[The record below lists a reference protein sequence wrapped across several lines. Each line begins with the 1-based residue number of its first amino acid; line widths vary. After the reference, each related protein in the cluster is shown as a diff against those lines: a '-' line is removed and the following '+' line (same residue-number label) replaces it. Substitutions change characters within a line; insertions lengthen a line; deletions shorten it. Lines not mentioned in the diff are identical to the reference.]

1 MVIVSTKMKLAQ
13 LHFDIPDSIILA
25 INQEE
30 RVTIIN
36 KKGAQIIG
44 YPKNRIVGRNWF
56 DTFIPEKI
64 RETMRNNFHKMLK
77 GEIPLRRH
85 ENPILTREG
94 SERIISWH
102 NMLIKDEKGR
112 IAGTLSSGADIT
124 ELKLA
129 EKILRESE
137 ERFRKTVESMI
148 EGYQI
153 IDCGWRYV
161 YVNQAAAEQGRR
173 PREELI
179 GHTMM
184 EMYPD
189 IEQTEMFDRLKKCMI
204 NRVPHQME
212 NEFTF
217 PDGSR
222 GWFELRFEPTHEGV
236 LILSM
241 DISRRKEIEKELA
254 TYRQRLEEVIA
265 DRTAECAKAN
275 RRLREEIEERHK
287 NEEGMILRA
296 AILDNAKEAIF
307 LVNSSGDFVYANEA
321 ASKTYGYT
329 HDEILNMNLRHLLP
343 NQDANQVESRIEET
357 IANGRLDLQTVHVKK
372 DGTMIK
378 VEVRHSL
385 IKTKH
390 GQFIV
395 SVTRDIS

>member
-1 MVIVSTKMKLAQ
+1 
-13 LHFDIPDSIILA
+13 
-25 INQEE
+25 
-30 RVTIIN
+30 
-36 KKGAQIIG
+36 
-44 YPKNRIVGRNWF
+44 
-56 DTFIPEKI
+56 
-64 RETMRNNFHKMLK
+64 
-77 GEIPLRRH
+77 
-85 ENPILTREG
+85 
-94 SERIISWH
+94 
-102 NMLIKDEKGR
+102 
-112 IAGTLSSGADIT
+112 
-124 ELKLA
+124 
-129 EKILRESE
+129 
-137 ERFRKTVESMI
+137 
-148 EGYQI
+148 
-153 IDCGWRYV
+153 
-161 YVNQAAAEQGRR
+161 
-173 PREELI
+173 
-179 GHTMM
+179 
-184 EMYPD
+184 
-189 IEQTEMFDRLKKCMI
+189 
-204 NRVPHQME
+204 
-212 NEFTF
+212 
-217 PDGSR
+217 
-222 GWFELRFEPTHEGV
+222 
-236 LILSM
+236 M
-241 DISRRKEIEKELA
+241 DISRRREIEKELA

-307 LVNSSGDFVYANEA
+307 LVNSSGDFVYANEV